1 MSHLPPRKR
10 RRPLLGQSYY
20 LGVALLLLLFLGGIA
35 HSVVRTGKWP
45 PIRFGYMDQHLQ
57 LLESRRPV
65 EVIPELRTA
74 AAINF
79 DDGYA
84 QLKLLSNGYA
94 VGDTDSILQGLYG
107 LLSHTPNDSELHG
120 ELAIVLLNSGQF
132 DDALVHSKVATKLNP
147 DSAQLQITLGA
158 VMLAM
163 GRMHEAADAYRK
175 ALALNPDS
183 GSAQRALDHPLK
195 NY

>member
-1 MSHLPPRKR
+1 MSTQTFYF
-10 RRPLLGQSYY
+10 GI
-20 LGVALLLLLFLGGIA
+20 ALLLLLFLGGIA
-35 HSVVRTGKWP
+35 HSVFRTGEWP
-45 PIRFGYMDQHLQ
+45 PIRFGYVDQHLQ

-65 EVIPELRTA
+65 EMIPELRTA

-107 LLSHTPNDSELHG
+107 LLSHTPSDSELHG
-120 ELAIVLLNSGQF
+120 ELAIVLLNSGRF

-163 GRMHEAADAYRK
+163 GRMQEAADAYRK
-175 ALALNPDS
+175 ALALKPDS
-183 GSAQRALDHPLK
+183 ESAQRALNHPLK